1 LLDIASHTRGNI
13 MNTQNALATILKS
26 QLTDHLLTPPEAAAY
41 IGVSENTLS
50 VWRCVGRYAIPFI
63 KVGRLVRYRASDL
76 DAWLESRTRTSGAT
90 E

>member
-1 LLDIASHTRGNI
+1 
-13 MNTQNALATILKS
+13 MNTQTLLAPVLKNS
-26 QLTDHLLTPPEAAAY
+26 SSDPLLPPPEAAAY

-63 KVGRLVRYRASDL
+63 KVGRLVRYRVSDL
-76 DAWLESRTRTSGAT
+76 DAWLESRTHTSGTT

>member
-1 LLDIASHTRGNI
+1 MKAQSAVPR
-13 MNTQNALATILKS
+13 ILKHQS
-26 QLTDHLLTPPEAAAY
+26 TDPLFTPPEAAAY

-63 KVGRLVRYRASDL
+63 KVGRLVRYRVSDL
-76 DAWLESRTRTSGAT
+76 DAWLKSRTHTSGTT

>member
-1 LLDIASHTRGNI
+1 
-13 MNTQNALATILKS
+13 MYTQNALAPILKS
-26 QLTDHLLTPPEAAAY
+26 SSSDPLLPPPEAAAY

-76 DAWLESRTRTSGAT
+76 DAWLESRTRTNGTT

>member
-1 LLDIASHTRGNI
+1 
-13 MNTQNALATILKS
+13 MNTQTELASILKNRS
-26 QLTDHLLTPPEAAAY
+26 SDPLLTPPEAAAY

-63 KVGRLVRYRASDL
+63 KVGRLVRYRVSDL
-76 DAWLESRTRTSGAT
+76 DAWLKSRTHTSGTT

>member
-1 LLDIASHTRGNI
+1 
-13 MNTQNALATILKS
+13 MYTQNALAPILKNS
-26 QLTDHLLTPPEAAAY
+26 SSDPLLSPPEAAAY
-41 IGVSENTLS
+41 IGVSENTLG